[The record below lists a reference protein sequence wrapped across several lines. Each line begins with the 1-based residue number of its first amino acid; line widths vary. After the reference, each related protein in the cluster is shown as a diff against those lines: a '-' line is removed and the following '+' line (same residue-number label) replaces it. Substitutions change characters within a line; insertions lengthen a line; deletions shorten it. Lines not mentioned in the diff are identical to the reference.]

1 LRIDRQFPEVLA
13 MGAPKRERVEA
24 IRRSQAVAM
33 INPPPVAAPS
43 TTARVGTGKCSI
55 LAIPASIRRS

>member
-1 LRIDRQFPEVLA
+1 LRIDRQCPEVLA